1 MPLVKMRETDSFLSA
16 TRPSECYNAKT
27 KEKARLNSILSATMP
42 SECYNAIGKN
52 EGNRLVFEWYKAI

>member
-1 MPLVKMRETDSFLSA
+1 MEIDSFLSG

-52 EGNRLVFEWYKAI
+52 EGNRLVFEW